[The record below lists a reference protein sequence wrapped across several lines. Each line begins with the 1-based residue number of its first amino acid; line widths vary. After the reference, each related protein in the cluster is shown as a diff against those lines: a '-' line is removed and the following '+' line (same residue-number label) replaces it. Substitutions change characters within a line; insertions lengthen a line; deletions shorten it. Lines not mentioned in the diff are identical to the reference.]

1 MTKAPAP
8 RTQPGFTLLEM
19 LVVLGMIA
27 ILSLIALPSYLD
39 RIVRQQI
46 EAALPLAEVAKGPIG
61 AAWALTQAFPADN
74 AAAGLPPADR
84 IVGNQISALT
94 VQDGAIHLSFGNTVA
109 GSLKGKIL
117 TIRPAVVED
126 APIVPVAWVCGNAA
140 VPDKMSVKGDN
151 RTSVPNAFL
160 PLQCAA
166 RKR

>member
-1 MTKAPAP
+1 M
-8 RTQPGFTLLEM
+8 
-19 LVVLGMIA
+19 
-27 ILSLIALPSYLD
+27 
-39 RIVRQQI
+39 
-46 EAALPLAEVAKGPIG
+46 
-61 AAWALTQAFPADN
+61 
-74 AAAGLPPADR
+74 
-84 IVGNQISALT
+84 
-94 VQDGAIHLSFGNTVA
+94 QDGAIHLSFGNAVA

-117 TIRPAVVED
+117 SIRPAVVED